1 MNHTAKKLLVGTVGA
16 AGLFLATTAT
26 ANADTTHKVAKND
39 TVWDLSQKY
48 GVSIQAIEAL
58 NNIDQNSHL
67 IVTGQTLKVPAKDA
81 QVSENNNTAQA
92 ADKKADTENTSDVT
106 VKAGD
111 TLWTLA
117 QQYNTSVEKLRE
129 LNGLAADAYLIHPGN
144 VLKVNGTVQ
153 ATQQPAQ
160 TEQPVQQQTEQP
172 VQQQT
177 EQPVQQQTEQP
188 VVQQEATQEQAQKP
202 QLVVSANHTT
212 HTVQAGES
220 LYSIAQAYGVTVD
233 SLRSANNLGA
243 TLLVGQTL
251 TINDP
256 AKDPAQEAAQEQA
269 AAQAQQQAA
278 AQQAAQEQAAAQQA
292 AQEQAA
298 AAQAQ
303 QQAAAQQQVQQPVQ
317 NQAPAQT
324 QTQAPAQQ
332 TQQTQ
337 QVQQQAQPAQV
348 QQPQQQ
354 VVSTSADGSAIAAYA
369 QSFIGTPYVWG
380 GSTPSGFDC
389 SGLTQYVYAHF
400 GKQIGRNTI
409 AQESAGTHIPVSQAQ
424 VGDLLFWGTPGSTYH
439 VAIYLGGN
447 SFVAAPEPGQSVKIG
462 NMAYFMPSFAV
473 HVN

>member
-67 IVTGQTLKVPAKDA
+67 IITGQTLKVPAKDA

-144 VLKVNGTVQ
+144 VLKINGTVQ

-160 TEQPVQQQTEQP
+160 TEQPVQQQAQP
-172 VQQQT
+172 
-177 EQPVQQQTEQP
+177 EQP
-188 VVQQEATQEQAQKP
+188 VVQQEATQQQAQEP

-233 SLRSANNLGA
+233 SLRTANNLGA

-256 AKDPAQEAAQEQA
+256 AKDPAQEAAAQQAAQQQA
-269 AAQAQQQAA
+269 AAQAQQEAA
-278 AQQAAQEQAAAQQA
+278 AQQAT
-292 AQEQAA
+292 
-298 AAQAQ
+298 Q
-303 QQAAAQQQVQQPVQ
+303 QQAATQVQQPVQ

-324 QTQAPAQQ
+324 QAPA
-332 TQQTQ
+332 QQTQ

-354 VVSTSADGSAIAAYA
+354 VVSTSADGAAIAAYA

-409 AQESAGTHIPVSQAQ
+409 AQESAGAHIPVSQAQ

>member
-172 VQQQT
+172 V
-177 EQPVQQQTEQP
+177 
-188 VVQQEATQEQAQKP
+188 VQQEATQEQAQEP

-269 AAQAQQQAA
+269 AAQAKQ
-278 AQQAAQEQAAAQQA
+278 QAAAQQA

-303 QQAAAQQQVQQPVQ
+303 QQPVQ

>member
-172 VQQQT
+172 V
-177 EQPVQQQTEQP
+177 
-188 VVQQEATQEQAQKP
+188 VQQEATQEQAQEP

-256 AKDPAQEAAQEQA
+256 AKDPAQEAAAQQAAQEQA
-269 AAQAQQQAA
+269 AAQAQQ
-278 AQQAAQEQAAAQQA
+278 QAAAQQA

-337 QVQQQAQPAQV
+337 QVQQQAQPTQV

>member
-48 GVSIQAIEAL
+48 GVSIQSIETL

-67 IVTGQTLKVPAKDA
+67 IITGQTLKVPAKDA
-81 QVSENNNTAQA
+81 QVAQADTTNTA
-92 ADKKADTENTSDVT
+92 DKQTNTENTSDVT

-111 TLWTLA
+111 TLWALA
-117 QQYNTSVEKLRE
+117 QQYNTTVEKLRE
-129 LNGLAADAYLIHPGN
+129 LNGLSADAYLIHPGK
-144 VLKVNGTVQ
+144 VLKVNGTAQ
-153 ATQQPAQ
+153 ATQQPVAQPEAPAQ
-160 TEQPVQQQTEQP
+160 TQ
-172 VQQQT
+172 
-177 EQPVQQQTEQP
+177 QP
-188 VVQQEATQEQAQKP
+188 VVQQEVQPEQATQQQTQEP

-220 LYSIAQAYGVTVD
+220 LYTIAQAYGVTVD
-233 SLRSANNLGA
+233 SLRQANNLGA

-251 TINDP
+251 TVNDP
-256 AKDPAQEAAQEQA
+256 TKDPAQEAAAQQQA
-269 AAQAQQQAA
+269 AAQAQQEAA
-278 AQQAAQEQAAAQQA
+278 AQQAAQQQ
-292 AQEQAA
+292 A

-303 QQAAAQQQVQQPVQ
+303 QEAAQQQATAQAQQQVQQPVQ
-317 NQAPAQT
+317 SQAPAQT
-324 QTQAPAQQ
+324 QAPA
-332 TQQTQ
+332 Q

-354 VVSTSADGSAIAAYA
+354 VVSTSADGGAIAAYA

-380 GSTPSGFDC
+380 GSTPAGFDC

-409 AQESAGTHIPVSQAQ
+409 AQESAGAHIPVSQAQ

>member
-67 IVTGQTLKVPAKDA
+67 IITGQTLKVPAKDA

-92 ADKKADTENTSDVT
+92 TDKKADTENTSDVT

-144 VLKVNGTVQ
+144 VLKINGTVQ

-160 TEQPVQQQTEQP
+160 TEQPVQQQAQP
-172 VQQQT
+172 
-177 EQPVQQQTEQP
+177 EQP
-188 VVQQEATQEQAQKP
+188 VVQQEATQQQAQEP
-202 QLVVSANHTT
+202 QLVISANHTT

-233 SLRSANNLGA
+233 SLRAANNLGA

-256 AKDPAQEAAQEQA
+256 AKDPAQEAAAQQAAQQQA
-269 AAQAQQQAA
+269 AAQAQQEAA
-278 AQQAAQEQAAAQQA
+278 AQQAT
-292 AQEQAA
+292 
-298 AAQAQ
+298 Q
-303 QQAAAQQQVQQPVQ
+303 QQAATQVQQPVQ

-324 QTQAPAQQ
+324 QAPAQQ
-332 TQQTQ
+332 TQQVQQQTQ
-337 QVQQQAQPAQV
+337 QVQQQAQPVQV

-354 VVSTSADGSAIAAYA
+354 VVSTSADGAAIAAYA

-409 AQESAGTHIPVSQAQ
+409 AQESAGAHIPVSQAQ

>member
-172 VQQQT
+172 V
-177 EQPVQQQTEQP
+177 
-188 VVQQEATQEQAQKP
+188 VQQEATQEQAQEP

-256 AKDPAQEAAQEQA
+256 AKDPAQEAA
-269 AAQAQQQAA
+269 
-278 AQQAAQEQAAAQQA
+278 AQQAAQEQAASQAQQEAATQQA

-298 AAQAQ
+298 AAQ
-303 QQAAAQQQVQQPVQ
+303 AQQQVQQPVQ

>member
-67 IVTGQTLKVPAKDA
+67 IITGQTLKVPAKDA

-92 ADKKADTENTSDVT
+92 TDKKADTENTSDVT

-144 VLKVNGTVQ
+144 VLKINGTVQ

-160 TEQPVQQQTEQP
+160 TEQPVQQQAQP
-172 VQQQT
+172 
-177 EQPVQQQTEQP
+177 EQP
-188 VVQQEATQEQAQKP
+188 VVQQEATQQQAQEP

-233 SLRSANNLGA
+233 SLRAANNLGA

-256 AKDPAQEAAQEQA
+256 AKDPAQEAAAQAQQEAVAQQQA
-269 AAQAQQQAA
+269 AAQAQQEAA
-278 AQQAAQEQAAAQQA
+278 AQQAAT
-292 AQEQAA
+292 
-298 AAQAQ
+298 
-303 QQAAAQQQVQQPVQ
+303 QVQQPVQ

-324 QTQAPAQQ
+324 QAPA
-332 TQQTQ
+332 QQTQ

-354 VVSTSADGSAIAAYA
+354 VVSTSADGAAIAAYA

-409 AQESAGTHIPVSQAQ
+409 AQESAGAHIPVSQAQ

>member
-92 ADKKADTENTSDVT
+92 ADKKANTENTSDVT

-160 TEQPVQQQTEQP
+160 TEQPVQQQAQTEQP
-172 VQQQT
+172 VQQQA
-177 EQPVQQQTEQP
+177 QTEQP
-188 VVQQEATQEQAQKP
+188 VVQQEATQEQAQEP

-233 SLRSANNLGA
+233 SLRASNNLGA

-256 AKDPAQEAAQEQA
+256 AKDPAQEAA
-269 AAQAQQQAA
+269 
-278 AQQAAQEQAAAQQA
+278 AQQA

-303 QQAAAQQQVQQPVQ
+303 QEAAAQQAAQEQAAAQAQQQAATQQAAQEQAAAQAQQQVQQPVQ

-324 QTQAPAQQ
+324 QTQAPA
-332 TQQTQ
+332 Q

-354 VVSTSADGSAIAAYA
+354 VVSTSADGGAIAAYA

-409 AQESAGTHIPVSQAQ
+409 AQESAGAHIPVSQAQ

>member
-67 IVTGQTLKVPAKDA
+67 IITGQTLKVPAKDA

-92 ADKKADTENTSDVT
+92 TDKKADTENTSDVT

-144 VLKVNGTVQ
+144 VLKINGTVQ

-160 TEQPVQQQTEQP
+160 TEQPVQQQAQP
-172 VQQQT
+172 
-177 EQPVQQQTEQP
+177 EQP
-188 VVQQEATQEQAQKP
+188 VVQQEATQQQAQEP

-233 SLRSANNLGA
+233 SLRAANNLGA

-256 AKDPAQEAAQEQA
+256 AKDPAQEAAAQAQQEAVAQQAAQQQA
-269 AAQAQQQAA
+269 AAQAQQEAA
-278 AQQAAQEQAAAQQA
+278 AQQAAT
-292 AQEQAA
+292 
-298 AAQAQ
+298 
-303 QQAAAQQQVQQPVQ
+303 QVQQPVQ

-324 QTQAPAQQ
+324 QAPA
-332 TQQTQ
+332 QQTQ

-354 VVSTSADGSAIAAYA
+354 VVSTSADGATIAAYA

-409 AQESAGTHIPVSQAQ
+409 AQESAGAHIPVSQAQ

>member
-129 LNGLAADAYLIHPGN
+129 LNGLATDAYLIHPGN
-144 VLKVNGTVQ
+144 VLRVNGTVQ

-172 VQQQT
+172 V
-177 EQPVQQQTEQP
+177 
-188 VVQQEATQEQAQKP
+188 VQQEATQEQAQEP

-256 AKDPAQEAAQEQA
+256 AKDPAQEAAAQQAAQEQA
-269 AAQAQQQAA
+269 ASQAQQEATT
-278 AQQAAQEQAAAQQA
+278 QQAAQEQAAAQ
-292 AQEQAA
+292 
-298 AAQAQ
+298 
-303 QQAAAQQQVQQPVQ
+303 AQQQVQQPVQ

-324 QTQAPAQQ
+324 QNQAPAQTQTQAPA
-332 TQQTQ
+332 QQTQ

-462 NMAYFMPSFAV
+462 NMAYFMPSFEIGRA
-473 HVN
+473 HV

>member
-160 TEQPVQQQTEQP
+160 TEQPVQQQDQA
-172 VQQQT
+172 
-177 EQPVQQQTEQP
+177 QTEQP
-188 VVQQEATQEQAQKP
+188 VVQQEATQEQAQEP

-233 SLRSANNLGA
+233 SLRAANNLGA

-256 AKDPAQEAAQEQA
+256 AKDPAQE
-269 AAQAQQQAA
+269 
-278 AQQAAQEQAAAQQA
+278 
-292 AQEQAA
+292 
-298 AAQAQ
+298 
-303 QQAAAQQQVQQPVQ
+303 AAAQQQVQQPVQ

-332 TQQTQ
+332 TQQ
-337 QVQQQAQPAQV
+337 VQQQAQPAQV

-354 VVSTSADGSAIAAYA
+354 VVSTSADGGAIAAYA

>member
-172 VQQQT
+172 V
-177 EQPVQQQTEQP
+177 
-188 VVQQEATQEQAQKP
+188 VQQEATQEQAQEP

-256 AKDPAQEAAQEQA
+256 AKDPAQEAA
-269 AAQAQQQAA
+269 
-278 AQQAAQEQAAAQQA
+278 AQQAAQEQAAAQAQQEAATQQA

>member
-172 VQQQT
+172 V
-177 EQPVQQQTEQP
+177 
-188 VVQQEATQEQAQKP
+188 VQQEATQEQAQEP

-256 AKDPAQEAAQEQA
+256 AKDPAQEAA
-269 AAQAQQQAA
+269 
-278 AQQAAQEQAAAQQA
+278 AQQAAQEQAAAQAQQEAATQQA

-298 AAQAQ
+298 AAQ
-303 QQAAAQQQVQQPVQ
+303 AQQQVQQPVQ

-324 QTQAPAQQ
+324 QTQAPAQTQ
-332 TQQTQ
+332 TQAPAQQTQ

>member
-160 TEQPVQQQTEQP
+160 TEQPVQQQAQP
-172 VQQQT
+172 
-177 EQPVQQQTEQP
+177 EQP
-188 VVQQEATQEQAQKP
+188 VVQQEATQEQAQEP

-233 SLRSANNLGA
+233 SLRAANNLGA

-256 AKDPAQEAAQEQA
+256 TKDPAQEAAA
-269 AAQAQQQAA
+269 
-278 AQQAAQEQAAAQQA
+278 
-292 AQEQAA
+292 
-298 AAQAQ
+298 
-303 QQAAAQQQVQQPVQ
+303 
-317 NQAPAQT
+317 
-324 QTQAPAQQ
+324 
-332 TQQTQ
+332 Q

-354 VVSTSADGSAIAAYA
+354 VVSTSADGAAIAAYA

-409 AQESAGTHIPVSQAQ
+409 AQESAGAHIPVSQAQ

>member
-67 IVTGQTLKVPAKDA
+67 IITGQTLKVPAKDA

-144 VLKVNGTVQ
+144 VLKINGTVQ

-160 TEQPVQQQTEQP
+160 TEQQAQP
-172 VQQQT
+172 
-177 EQPVQQQTEQP
+177 EQP
-188 VVQQEATQEQAQKP
+188 VVQQEATQEQAQEP

-233 SLRSANNLGA
+233 SLRAANNLGA

-256 AKDPAQEAAQEQA
+256 AKDPAQEAAAQQAAQQQA
-269 AAQAQQQAA
+269 AAQAQQEAA
-278 AQQAAQEQAAAQQA
+278 AQQAAT
-292 AQEQAA
+292 
-298 AAQAQ
+298 
-303 QQAAAQQQVQQPVQ
+303 QVQQPVQ

-324 QTQAPAQQ
+324 QAPA
-332 TQQTQ
+332 QQTQ

-354 VVSTSADGSAIAAYA
+354 VVSTSADGAAIAAYA

-409 AQESAGTHIPVSQAQ
+409 AQESAGAHIPVSQAQ

>member
-129 LNGLAADAYLIHPGN
+129 LNGLATDAYLIHPGN
-144 VLKVNGTVQ
+144 VLRVNGTVQ

-172 VQQQT
+172 V
-177 EQPVQQQTEQP
+177 
-188 VVQQEATQEQAQKP
+188 VQQEATQEQAQEP

-256 AKDPAQEAAQEQA
+256 AKDPAQEAAAQQAAQEQA
-269 AAQAQQQAA
+269 ASQAQQEAA
-278 AQQAAQEQAAAQQA
+278 TQQAAQEQAAAQ
-292 AQEQAA
+292 
-298 AAQAQ
+298 
-303 QQAAAQQQVQQPVQ
+303 AQQQVQQPVQ

-324 QTQAPAQQ
+324 QTQAPA
-332 TQQTQ
+332 QQTQ

>member
-144 VLKVNGTVQ
+144 VLRVNGTVQ

-172 VQQQT
+172 V
-177 EQPVQQQTEQP
+177 
-188 VVQQEATQEQAQKP
+188 VQQEATQEQAQEP

-256 AKDPAQEAAQEQA
+256 AKDPAQEAAT
-269 AAQAQQQAA
+269 
-278 AQQAAQEQAAAQQA
+278 QQA

-303 QQAAAQQQVQQPVQ
+303 QQVQQPVQNQAPAQTQ

>member
-144 VLKVNGTVQ
+144 VLRVNGTVQ

-172 VQQQT
+172 V
-177 EQPVQQQTEQP
+177 
-188 VVQQEATQEQAQKP
+188 VQQEATQEQAQEP

-256 AKDPAQEAAQEQA
+256 AKDPAQEAAAQQATQEQA
-269 AAQAQQQAA
+269 ASQAQQEAA
-278 AQQAAQEQAAAQQA
+278 TQQA

-298 AAQAQ
+298 AAQ
-303 QQAAAQQQVQQPVQ
+303 VQQPVQNQAPAQTQ

>member
-153 ATQQPAQ
+153 ATQQP
-160 TEQPVQQQTEQP
+160 

-188 VVQQEATQEQAQKP
+188 VVQQEATQEQAQEP

-278 AQQAAQEQAAAQQA
+278 AQQAAQEQ
-292 AQEQAA
+292 A

>member
-67 IVTGQTLKVPAKDA
+67 IITGQTLKVPAKDA

-92 ADKKADTENTSDVT
+92 TDKKADTENTSDVT

-144 VLKVNGTVQ
+144 VLKINGTVQ

-160 TEQPVQQQTEQP
+160 TEQPVQQQAQP
-172 VQQQT
+172 
-177 EQPVQQQTEQP
+177 EQP
-188 VVQQEATQEQAQKP
+188 VVQQEATQEQAQEP

-233 SLRSANNLGA
+233 SLRAANNLGA

-256 AKDPAQEAAQEQA
+256 AKDPAQEAAAQAQQEAVAQQAAQQQA
-269 AAQAQQQAA
+269 AAQAQQEAA
-278 AQQAAQEQAAAQQA
+278 AQQAAT
-292 AQEQAA
+292 
-298 AAQAQ
+298 
-303 QQAAAQQQVQQPVQ
+303 QVQQPVQ

-324 QTQAPAQQ
+324 QAPA
-332 TQQTQ
+332 QQTQ

-354 VVSTSADGSAIAAYA
+354 VVSTSADGAAIAAYA

-409 AQESAGTHIPVSQAQ
+409 AQESAGAHIPVSQAQ

>member
-144 VLKVNGTVQ
+144 VLRVNGTVQ

-172 VQQQT
+172 V
-177 EQPVQQQTEQP
+177 
-188 VVQQEATQEQAQKP
+188 VQQEATQEQAQEP

-256 AKDPAQEAAQEQA
+256 AKDPAQEAA
-269 AAQAQQQAA
+269 
-278 AQQAAQEQAAAQQA
+278 AQQAAQEQAASQVQQEAATQQA

-298 AAQAQ
+298 AAQ
-303 QQAAAQQQVQQPVQ
+303 AQQQVQQPVQ

>member
-144 VLKVNGTVQ
+144 VLKVNGTVK
-153 ATQQPAQ
+153 ATQQPA
-160 TEQPVQQQTEQP
+160 
-172 VQQQT
+172 QT

-188 VVQQEATQEQAQKP
+188 VVQQEATQEQAQEP

-256 AKDPAQEAAQEQA
+256 AKDPAQEAA
-269 AAQAQQQAA
+269 
-278 AQQAAQEQAAAQQA
+278 AQQAAQEQAAAQAQQEAATQQA

-298 AAQAQ
+298 AAQ
-303 QQAAAQQQVQQPVQ
+303 AQQQVQQPVQ

-324 QTQAPAQQ
+324 QTQAPA
-332 TQQTQ
+332 QQTQ

>member
-1 MNHTAKKLLVGTVGA
+1 MNHTARKLLVGTVGA

-48 GVSIQAIEAL
+48 GVSIQAIETL

-81 QVSENNNTAQA
+81 QVAKNNAPAQVT
-92 ADKKADTENTSDVT
+92 DKKADTANTSEVT

-160 TEQPVQQQTEQP
+160 TEQPVQQQAQP
-172 VQQQT
+172 
-177 EQPVQQQTEQP
+177 EQP
-188 VVQQEATQEQAQKP
+188 VVQQEATQEQAQEP

-233 SLRSANNLGA
+233 SLRAANNLGA

-256 AKDPAQEAAQEQA
+256 AKDPAQEAA
-269 AAQAQQQAA
+269 AQAQQEAA
-278 AQQAAQEQAAAQQA
+278 TQQAA
-292 AQEQAA
+292 
-298 AAQAQ
+298 
-303 QQAAAQQQVQQPVQ
+303 
-317 NQAPAQT
+317 T
-324 QTQAPAQQ
+324 
-332 TQQTQ
+332 
-337 QVQQQAQPAQV
+337 QV

-354 VVSTSADGSAIAAYA
+354 VVSTSADGAAIAAYA

-409 AQESAGTHIPVSQAQ
+409 AQESAGAHIPVSQAQ

>member
-160 TEQPVQQQTEQP
+160 TEQPVQQQA
-172 VQQQT
+172 
-177 EQPVQQQTEQP
+177 QTEQP
-188 VVQQEATQEQAQKP
+188 VVQQEATQEQAQEP

-233 SLRSANNLGA
+233 SLRASNNLGA

-256 AKDPAQEAAQEQA
+256 AKDPAQEAA
-269 AAQAQQQAA
+269 
-278 AQQAAQEQAAAQQA
+278 AQQAAQEQAAAQ
-292 AQEQAA
+292 
-298 AAQAQ
+298 
-303 QQAAAQQQVQQPVQ
+303 AQQQVQQPVQ

-324 QTQAPAQQ
+324 QTQAPA
-332 TQQTQ
+332 Q

-354 VVSTSADGSAIAAYA
+354 VVSTSADGGAIAAYA

-409 AQESAGTHIPVSQAQ
+409 AQESAGAHIPVSQAQ

>member
-172 VQQQT
+172 V
-177 EQPVQQQTEQP
+177 
-188 VVQQEATQEQAQKP
+188 VQQEATQEQAQEP

-256 AKDPAQEAAQEQA
+256 AKDPAQEAAAQQAAQEQA
-269 AAQAQQQAA
+269 AAQAQQ
-278 AQQAAQEQAAAQQA
+278 QAAAQQA

-324 QTQAPAQQ
+324 QAQAPAQQ

-337 QVQQQAQPAQV
+337 QVQQQAQPTQV

>member
-172 VQQQT
+172 V
-177 EQPVQQQTEQP
+177 
-188 VVQQEATQEQAQKP
+188 VQQEATQEQAQEP

-256 AKDPAQEAAQEQA
+256 AKDPAQEAAAQQAAQEQA
-269 AAQAQQQAA
+269 ASQAQQEAA
-278 AQQAAQEQAAAQQA
+278 TQQAAQEQAAAQ
-292 AQEQAA
+292 
-298 AAQAQ
+298 
-303 QQAAAQQQVQQPVQ
+303 AQQQVQQPVQ

>member
-81 QVSENNNTAQA
+81 QVSENNNTAQV

-160 TEQPVQQQTEQP
+160 TEQPVQQQEQA
-172 VQQQT
+172 
-177 EQPVQQQTEQP
+177 QTEQP
-188 VVQQEATQEQAQKP
+188 VVQQEATQEQAQEP

-233 SLRSANNLGA
+233 SLRASNNLGA

-256 AKDPAQEAAQEQA
+256 AKDPAQEAAAQQAAQEQA
-269 AAQAQQQAA
+269 AAQAQQ
-278 AQQAAQEQAAAQQA
+278 EAAAQQA

-317 NQAPAQT
+317 NQAPAQA

-332 TQQTQ
+332 TQQ
-337 QVQQQAQPAQV
+337 VQQQTQPAQV

-354 VVSTSADGSAIAAYA
+354 VVSTSADGGAIAAYA

-409 AQESAGTHIPVSQAQ
+409 AQESAGAHIPVSQAQ

>member
-129 LNGLAADAYLIHPGN
+129 LNGLATDAYLIHPGN
-144 VLKVNGTVQ
+144 VLRVNGTVQ

-172 VQQQT
+172 V
-177 EQPVQQQTEQP
+177 
-188 VVQQEATQEQAQKP
+188 VQQEATQEQAQEP

-256 AKDPAQEAAQEQA
+256 AKDPAQEAAAQQAAQEQA
-269 AAQAQQQAA
+269 ASQAQQEATT
-278 AQQAAQEQAAAQQA
+278 QQAAQEQAAAQ
-292 AQEQAA
+292 
-298 AAQAQ
+298 
-303 QQAAAQQQVQQPVQ
+303 AQQQVQQPVQ

-324 QTQAPAQQ
+324 QNQAPAQTQTQAPA
-332 TQQTQ
+332 QQTQ

>member
-81 QVSENNNTAQA
+81 QVSENNNTTQA

-160 TEQPVQQQTEQP
+160 TEQPVQQQEQA
-172 VQQQT
+172 
-177 EQPVQQQTEQP
+177 QTEQP
-188 VVQQEATQEQAQKP
+188 VVQQEATQEQAQEP

-233 SLRSANNLGA
+233 SLRAANNLGA

-256 AKDPAQEAAQEQA
+256 AKDPAQEAAAQQAAQEQA

-278 AQQAAQEQAAAQQA
+278 AQQAAQE
-292 AQEQAA
+292 
-298 AAQAQ
+298 
-303 QQAAAQQQVQQPVQ
+303 QAAAQQQVQQPVQ

-332 TQQTQ
+332 TQQ
-337 QVQQQAQPAQV
+337 VQQQAQPAQV

-354 VVSTSADGSAIAAYA
+354 VVSTSADGGAIAAYA

>member
-144 VLKVNGTVQ
+144 VLRVNGTVQ

-172 VQQQT
+172 V
-177 EQPVQQQTEQP
+177 
-188 VVQQEATQEQAQKP
+188 VQQEATQEQAQEP

-269 AAQAQQQAA
+269 ASQAQQEAA
-278 AQQAAQEQAAAQQA
+278 TQQA

-298 AAQAQ
+298 AAQ
-303 QQAAAQQQVQQPVQ
+303 AQQQVQQPVQ

-324 QTQAPAQQ
+324 QTQAPAQQTQQ

>member
-144 VLKVNGTVQ
+144 VLRVNGTVQ

-172 VQQQT
+172 V
-177 EQPVQQQTEQP
+177 
-188 VVQQEATQEQAQKP
+188 VQQEATQEQAQEP

-256 AKDPAQEAAQEQA
+256 AKDPAQEAA
-269 AAQAQQQAA
+269 
-278 AQQAAQEQAAAQQA
+278 AQQAAQEQAASQAQQEAATQQA

-303 QQAAAQQQVQQPVQ
+303 QQVQQPVQ
-317 NQAPAQT
+317 NQAPSQT

>member
-81 QVSENNNTAQA
+81 QVSEKNNTAQA

-129 LNGLAADAYLIHPGN
+129 LNGLATDAYLIHPGN
-144 VLKVNGTVQ
+144 VLRVNGTVQ

-172 VQQQT
+172 V
-177 EQPVQQQTEQP
+177 
-188 VVQQEATQEQAQKP
+188 VQQEATQEQAQEP

-256 AKDPAQEAAQEQA
+256 AKDPAQEAAAQQAAQEQA
-269 AAQAQQQAA
+269 ASQAQQEATT
-278 AQQAAQEQAAAQQA
+278 QQAAQEQAAAQ
-292 AQEQAA
+292 
-298 AAQAQ
+298 
-303 QQAAAQQQVQQPVQ
+303 AQQQVQQPVQ

-324 QTQAPAQQ
+324 QNQAPAQTQTQAPA
-332 TQQTQ
+332 QQTQ

>member
-177 EQPVQQQTEQP
+177 EQPV
-188 VVQQEATQEQAQKP
+188 VQQEATQEQAQEP

-269 AAQAQQQAA
+269 AAQAQQ
-278 AQQAAQEQAAAQQA
+278 QAAAQQA

>member
-67 IVTGQTLKVPAKDA
+67 IITGQTLKVPAKDA

-144 VLKVNGTVQ
+144 VLKINGTVQ

-160 TEQPVQQQTEQP
+160 TEQQAQP
-172 VQQQT
+172 
-177 EQPVQQQTEQP
+177 EQP
-188 VVQQEATQEQAQKP
+188 VVQQEATQEQAQEP

-233 SLRSANNLGA
+233 SLRAANNLGA

-256 AKDPAQEAAQEQA
+256 AKDPAQEAAAQAQQEAVAQQAAQQQA
-269 AAQAQQQAA
+269 AAQAQQEAA
-278 AQQAAQEQAAAQQA
+278 AQQAAT
-292 AQEQAA
+292 
-298 AAQAQ
+298 
-303 QQAAAQQQVQQPVQ
+303 QVQQPVQ

-324 QTQAPAQQ
+324 QAPA
-332 TQQTQ
+332 QQTQ

-354 VVSTSADGSAIAAYA
+354 VVSTSADGAAIAAYA

-409 AQESAGTHIPVSQAQ
+409 AQESAGAHIPVSQAQ

>member
-129 LNGLAADAYLIHPGN
+129 LNGLATDAYLIHPGN
-144 VLKVNGTVQ
+144 VLRVNGTVQ

-172 VQQQT
+172 V
-177 EQPVQQQTEQP
+177 
-188 VVQQEATQEQAQKP
+188 VQQEATQEQAQEP

-256 AKDPAQEAAQEQA
+256 AKDPAQEAAAQQAAQEQA
-269 AAQAQQQAA
+269 ASQAQQEAA
-278 AQQAAQEQAAAQQA
+278 TQQAAQEQAAAQ
-292 AQEQAA
+292 
-298 AAQAQ
+298 
-303 QQAAAQQQVQQPVQ
+303 AQQQVQQPVQ

-324 QTQAPAQQ
+324 QNQAPAQTQTQAPA
-332 TQQTQ
+332 QQTQ